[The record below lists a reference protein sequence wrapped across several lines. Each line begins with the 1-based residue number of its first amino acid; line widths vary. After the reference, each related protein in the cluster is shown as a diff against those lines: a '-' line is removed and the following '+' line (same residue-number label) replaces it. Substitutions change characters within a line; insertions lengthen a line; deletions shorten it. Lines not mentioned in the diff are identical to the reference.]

1 MSGRRSRFN
10 YHSRSFPGDD
20 DDVYDDYCDDENI
33 GDDYGYDDYFAKA
46 IQAEGWLH
54 FNYLFNFDIG
64 LCANCKGAVH
74 TILGKQKIFHFEL
87 NQNCCFSINQG
98 GKVK

>member
-1 MSGRRSRFN
+1 MMMMSMMTIVAMKILAMMMVMMIF
-10 YHSRSFPGDD
+10 
-20 DDVYDDYCDDENI
+20 
-33 GDDYGYDDYFAKA
+33 FAKA

-64 LCANCKGAVH
+64 LCANCKGAAH

-87 NQNCCFSINQG
+87 NQNYCYSIKQG
-98 GKVK
+98 GRVK